1 MDWLIT
7 LLEIAV
13 AIICIVFEVL
23 YFKER
28 ARRKI
33 DELMY
38 LEHRE
43 RWLQICEKQKKRIE
57 ELEDEV
63 VNLRR

>member
-1 MDWLIT
+1 MNWLPMV
-7 LLEIAV
+7 LEIAV
-13 AIICIVFEVL
+13 FIFCIVFEVF

-28 ARRKI
+28 LRRKI

-43 RWLQICEKQKKRIE
+43 RWLQICERQKKKIE